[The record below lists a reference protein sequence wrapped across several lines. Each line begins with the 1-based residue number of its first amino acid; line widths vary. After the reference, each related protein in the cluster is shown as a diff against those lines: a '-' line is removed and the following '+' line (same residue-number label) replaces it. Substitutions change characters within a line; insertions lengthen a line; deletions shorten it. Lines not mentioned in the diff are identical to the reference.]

1 MRTMIGLIPGQDS
14 PPNLLPIAG
23 RNVSVLIF
31 RPRIVFDT
39 TSASAPARS
48 AALATATT
56 SPALGD
62 NFTHIGFSVVA
73 RINFTTLYVCSS
85 CRAKLPPLGSRVG
98 QEMLT
103 SSTSIADLATS
114 RAIASKS
121 SMVVAEIEPTK
132 GGVKRL

>member
-1 MRTMIGLIPGQDS
+1 MRTMIGLIPGPDS

-73 RINFTTLYVCSS
+73 RMILTTLYVCSS
-85 CRAKLPPLGSRVG
+85 CSPKLPPLGARGG
-98 QEMLT
+98 QQILT
-103 SSTSIADLATS
+103 SRTPSADLPTS
-114 RAIASKS
+114 RAHAAKS
-121 SMVVAEIEPTK
+121 AMLVA
-132 GGVKRL
+132 V

>member
-1 MRTMIGLIPGQDS
+1 MIGFIPGPDN

-23 RNVSVLIF
+23 RKVSVLIF
-31 RPRIVFDT
+31 NPKIVFDT
-39 TSASAPARS
+39 TSALAPARS

-62 NFTHIGFSVVA
+62 NFTQTGLSVVA
-73 RINFTTLYVCSS
+73 RMSFTTLYVCSS
-85 CRAKLPPLGSRVG
+85 CSAKLPPLGSRVG

-103 SSTSIADLATS
+103 SSTSIADFATS
-114 RAIASKS
+114 RAMASKS
-121 SMVVAEIEPTK
+121 SIVVAEIEPTS

>member
-1 MRTMIGLIPGQDS
+1 MIGLMPGPDN
-14 PPNLLPIAG
+14 PPNLLPMAG
-23 RNVSVLIF
+23 RKVSVLIF
-31 RPRIVFDT
+31 SPRMVFDT
-39 TSASAPARS
+39 TSALAPARS

-62 NFTHIGFSVVA
+62 NFTHIGLSVVA
-73 RINFTTLYVCSS
+73 RISFTTLYVCSS

-98 QEMLT
+98 QEILT
-103 SSTSIADLATS
+103 SRTSIADLATS

-121 SMVVAEIEPTK
+121 SIVVADIEPTS